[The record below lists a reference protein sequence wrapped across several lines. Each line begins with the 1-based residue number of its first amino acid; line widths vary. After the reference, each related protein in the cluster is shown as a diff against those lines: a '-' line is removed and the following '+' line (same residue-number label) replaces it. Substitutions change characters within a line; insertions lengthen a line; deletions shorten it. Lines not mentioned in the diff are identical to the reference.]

1 MYVQQILPL
10 VTSGSIKSASYVT
23 ESGLQGSIESLMP
36 SQFAAEIDAKSW
48 TIPTVYGWIQSK
60 ASKLTTEVLVQKFN
74 LGLGLVAVVPKG
86 CTAWKSVDGAIEIG

>member
-23 ESGLQGSIESLMP
+23 NSGLQGSIESILP
-36 SQFAAEIDAKSW
+36 SQFAAEIDATSW
-48 TIPTVYGWIQSK
+48 TVPSVYGWIQAK
-60 ASKLTTEVLVQKFN
+60 ASKLTSEVLAQKFN

-86 CTAWKSVDGAIEIG
+86 CTAWKSVDGAVEIG